1 MSILEH
7 GVYNVL
13 NYYLD
18 RIVPRTGGTD
28 QAAARHG

>member
-1 MSILEH
+1 MSKLEH

-18 RIVPRTGGTD
+18 RIVPRDGA
-28 QAAARHG
+28 QKEPK